1 MVRSR
6 ARATAIVV
14 GLLLLL
20 CLAAP
25 QAGVAA
31 APQAHTEAASSVGY
45 SSAVLNGSVSNEGQ
59 GGAYFFEYGP
69 TSKFGLQ
76 TPLQPLAPST
86 AKVHISQAITG
97 LQAFTTYHYRLV
109 VTGAAAANTVAFT
122 TPKIPLSV
130 AIVAVPNPV
139 TYGSSFTVEG
149 TLSGTGGGNR
159 EVALQSTPFPYTAAF
174 SQFGNALV
182 TNPTGGFVFPGL
194 GATEN
199 TQLRVSTVGL
209 TPVISPPVIEQ
220 VAVRVTIHAH
230 STHRRGFARLYGTVE
245 PAEAG
250 ALIGYQ
256 RVIPGHRTKNVGGT
270 VVKAQSAA
278 KSVFSRVVKVQK
290 GLYQA
295 LVKVSD
301 GAHVSATSQPVLVR

>member
-6 ARATAIVV
+6 ATALLL
-14 GLLLLL
+14 GLLLLAFL
-20 CLAAP
+20 VAP
-25 QAGVAA
+25 QVGVAA
-31 APQAHTEAASSVGY
+31 APTAHTEAASSVGY
-45 SSAVLNGSVSNEGQ
+45 SSAILNGSVSNDGQ
-59 GGAYFFEYGP
+59 GGAYFFQYGT
-69 TSKFGLQ
+69 TSKFGLT
-76 TPLQPLAPST
+76 TPVQPLAPST
-86 AKVHISQAITG
+86 SKVHISQAITG

-139 TYGSSFTVEG
+139 TYGSPFTVEG

-159 EVALQSTPFPYTAAF
+159 NVVLQYNPFPYMAGFAP
-174 SQFGNALV
+174 FGNTLV
-182 TNPTGGFVFPGL
+182 TGPTGGFVFPVL
-194 GATEN
+194 TATEN
-199 TQLRVSTVGL
+199 TELRVSTTAA
-209 TPVISPPVIEQ
+209 TPVVSPAITEQ
-220 VAVRVTIHAH
+220 VAVRVTMHAH

-245 PAEAG
+245 PAQAG

-270 VVKAQSAA
+270 VVKAQSTSR
-278 KSVFSRVVKVQK
+278 SVFSRVVKVHK

-301 GAHVSATSQPVLVR
+301 GAHVSATSLPVLVR

>member
-1 MVRSR
+1 M
-6 ARATAIVV
+6 IV

-25 QAGVAA
+25 AAGVAA
-31 APQAHTEAASSVGY
+31 APQAHTEAASSVSY

-59 GGAYFFEYGP
+59 GGAYFFQYGP

-86 AKVHISQAITG
+86 SKVHISQAITG

-149 TLSGTGGGNR
+149 TLSGTGGATAR
-159 EVALQSTPFPYTAAF
+159 WRFSTPPSHTRPPSPSPATRSSRTSPAD
-174 SQFGNALV
+174 SCS
-182 TNPTGGFVFPGL
+182 PGWRPQRTRSC
-194 GATEN
+194 G
-199 TQLRVSTVGL
+199 
-209 TPVISPPVIEQ
+209 SPP
-220 VAVRVTIHAH
+220 
-230 STHRRGFARLYGTVE
+230 
-245 PAEAG
+245 
-250 ALIGYQ
+250 
-256 RVIPGHRTKNVGGT
+256 
-270 VVKAQSAA
+270 SA
-278 KSVFSRVVKVQK
+278 
-290 GLYQA
+290 
-295 LVKVSD
+295 
-301 GAHVSATSQPVLVR
+301 